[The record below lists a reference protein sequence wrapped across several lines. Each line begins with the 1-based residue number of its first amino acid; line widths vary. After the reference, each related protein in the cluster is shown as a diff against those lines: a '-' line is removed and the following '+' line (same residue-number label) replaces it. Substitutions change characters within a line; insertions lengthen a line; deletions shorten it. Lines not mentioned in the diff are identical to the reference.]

1 MTSVSG
7 PQICLPCVQVV
18 ADDALVCEK
27 CGSISEGLVRRRT
40 TRMCGI
46 PPRLSIP
53 RGELPEDPELRHIFL
68 DLRDSSNEAL
78 RSLLALFSLP
88 HYGTRNQ
95 LIDRA
100 YTAGLTIGMR
110 RSRNILPLDHEEL
123 PLGLDV
129 TEAIPKDSASPAS
142 SAAGAVPKASP
153 RSSPRAADETDA
165 NDGYDDEIVDGVWG
179 AGKAEKINILIC
191 RECLVSNPTGG
202 AFPYCGRCGKN
213 SAYVPLWHPTSTRLP
228 GPPQQDSDLF
238 PIYKQLA
245 LATIMDLRRLLAI
258 FNLPRSG
265 P

>member
-27 CGSISEGLVRRRT
+27 CGSISEGMVRRRT

-53 RGELPEDPELRHIFL
+53 RGELPEDSELRHIFL
-68 DLRDSSNEAL
+68 DLRDSPNFEL

-88 HYGTRNQ
+88 HYGTKNQ

-123 PLGLDV
+123 PLGL
-129 TEAIPKDSASPAS
+129 ASPRRMSRAWS
-142 SAAGAVPKASP
+142 RTVPKASP
-153 RSSPRAADETDA
+153 RSSPTRAADETDA
-165 NDGYDDEIVDGVWG
+165 NDGCDDEIVDGVWG

-202 AFPYCGRCGKN
+202 AFPYCGRCGTN

-238 PIYKQLA
+238 TIYKQLT
-245 LATIMDLRRLLAI
+245 LATITDLRRLLAI
-258 FNLPRSG
+258 FNLARNG

>member
-1 MTSVSG
+1 MRAWCDGAPRACAAFRRACRSRAESCPRIQNFDTSSSIFAI
-7 PQICLPCVQVV
+7 PQTKRCARSWL
-18 ADDALVCEK
+18 LV
-27 CGSISEGLVRRRT
+27 
-40 TRMCGI
+40 
-46 PPRLSIP
+46 
-53 RGELPEDPELRHIFL
+53 
-68 DLRDSSNEAL
+68 
-78 RSLLALFSLP
+78 SLP

-165 NDGYDDEIVDGVWG
+165 NDGCDDEIVDGVWG

-245 LATIMDLRRLLAI
+245 LATITDLRRLLAI
-258 FNLPRSG
+258 FNLARNG
-265 P
+265 L